1 VAASAGG
8 GLTFTEKVVAFVH
21 LDAFA
26 EDLGHGPGFGATLVA
41 LLGVGSTTG
50 RVLGGVL
57 SDRLGTFPVFLSMT
71 SGTGV
76 LFAVWPACRSKVAMA
91 VLSLLIGLTFGA
103 YTSLS
108 PLVCSEIWGD
118 AVVSEVVSVVYLGD
132 APSRLTGGPIA
143 GFVFDWSGSY
153 VAAILGGAFLI
164 FFSVAL
170 VGFVIHRRARR
181 RAAAA
186 KYAALEQDDEQWA
199 APGAIELQAS

>member
-1 VAASAGG
+1 M
-8 GLTFTEKVVAFVH
+8 VAFVH

-50 RVLGGVL
+50 RVLGGLL

-91 VLSLLIGLTFGA
+91 VLSLPIGLTFGA

-118 AVVSEVVSVVYLGD
+118 AVVSEVVSVVSACGRAGRSGGLTKNRCTWAMRLRGSPAD
-132 APSRLTGGPIA
+132 QLRASSSTGAARTSRPFWGVPS
-143 GFVFDWSGSY
+143 
-153 VAAILGGAFLI
+153 
-164 FFSVAL
+164 
-170 VGFVIHRRARR
+170 
-181 RAAAA
+181 
-186 KYAALEQDDEQWA
+186 
-199 APGAIELQAS
+199 

>member
-1 VAASAGG
+1 MAASAGG

-71 SGTGV
+71 SGTGI
-76 LFAVWPACRSKVAMA
+76 LFAAWPACRSKAA
-91 VLSLLIGLTFGA
+91 LALLSLLIGLTFGA

-118 AVVSEVVSVVYLGD
+118 AAVIEVVSVVYLGD
-132 APSRLTGGPIA
+132 SPSRLTGGPIA
-143 GFVFDWSGSY
+143 GFVSDLGSGR
-153 VAAILGGAFLI
+153 
-164 FFSVAL
+164 SVT
-170 VGFVIHRRARR
+170 VDGTGRRASNGGLGEGILR
-181 RAAAA
+181 
-186 KYAALEQDDEQWA
+186 
-199 APGAIELQAS
+199 LQNTVNMWKPVPVNH